1 MGWRNFLEVTVLP
14 DMLDDQILGTK
25 AEQVVLL
32 MVVYRR
38 GLMFAGLNL
47 KLRTIPKTERS
58 NSRRHQLASESST
71 NLYKSK
77 NSHLLPERAFFIWKP
92 LNAISIFT

>member
-38 GLMFAGLNL
+38 GLMFAGLSL
-47 KLRTIPKTERS
+47 K
-58 NSRRHQLASESST
+58 
-71 NLYKSK
+71 
-77 NSHLLPERAFFIWKP
+77 
-92 LNAISIFT
+92 